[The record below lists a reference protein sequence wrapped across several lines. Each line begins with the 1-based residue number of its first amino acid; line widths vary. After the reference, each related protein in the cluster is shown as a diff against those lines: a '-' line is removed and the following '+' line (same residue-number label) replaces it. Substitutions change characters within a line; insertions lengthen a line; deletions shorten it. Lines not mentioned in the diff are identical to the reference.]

1 VISTLGNQIMLK
13 IKKSTLAQSHA
24 SVYGFRENE
33 MPHRASRT
41 SEETLRKE
49 ARRGTALDRDQ
60 TA

>member
-1 VISTLGNQIMLK
+1 MLK

-33 MPHRASRT
+33 MPHCASRT